1 MEAVT
6 KAISKILCKCYIFL
20 WKFFFSKANQSWT
33 NLGDGRQ
40 GLETWAQNQFDN
52 GYIIMVRF
60 SVVCEN
66 ANSPLSAS

>member
-6 KAISKILCKCYIFL
+6 KAISKILCKRYLFL

-33 NLGDGRQ
+33 NLGDGV
-40 GLETWAQNQFDN
+40 TWAQNQFDD
-52 GYIIMVRF
+52 GYIIMVPF